1 MKTIYLLKNSP
12 KSFRI
17 LLKLVK
23 IGDITNNII
32 IVDKFYSKI
41 LRRDKRVKEFPFI
54 INTLPLS
61 NGLLPKIAKVLP
73 FRIYIQLIQMNK
85 PNKKLN
91 NNYSYGYKYNYNY
104 NTNKNTNR
112 DRSGRIITY
121 KPSLK
126 FNKPSLKFNK
136 LPSNCNSN
144 CNSKF
149 TFRSPKI
156 TCKKPTIKAIP
167 QKDKS
172 VNIILYNN

>member
-23 IGDITNNII
+23 MGDITNNII
-32 IVDKFYSKI
+32 IVDRFYSKI

-54 INTLPLS
+54 INSLPLS
-61 NGLLPKIAKVLP
+61 NGLVPKIAKVLP
-73 FRIYIQLIQMNK
+73 FRIYIQLIQSNK
-85 PNKKLN
+85 PNKKMN
-91 NNYSYGYKYNYNY
+91 NSYGYKYKYNYNY
-104 NTNKNTNR
+104 NYNHNTNKNARGN
-112 DRSGRIITY
+112 RSGRIITY

-126 FNKPSLKFNK
+126 FNKSTSKCKF
-136 LPSNCNSN
+136 S
-144 CNSKF
+144 
-149 TFRSPKI
+149 SPKI

>member
-23 IGDITNNII
+23 MGDITNNII
-32 IVDKFYSKI
+32 IVDRFYSKI

-61 NGLLPKIAKVLP
+61 NGLVPKIAKVLP
-73 FRIYIQLIQMNK
+73 FRIYIQLIQSNK

-91 NNYSYGYKYNYNY
+91 SNYSYRYNY
-104 NTNKNTNR
+104 NTNKNTR
-112 DRSGRIITY
+112 GDRSGRIITY

-126 FNKPSLKFNK
+126 FNK
-136 LPSNCNSN
+136 LPSK
-144 CNSKF
+144 CNSKS
-149 TFRSPKI
+149 TFSSPKI

>member
-23 IGDITNNII
+23 MGDITNNII
-32 IVDKFYSKI
+32 IVDRFYSKI

-61 NGLLPKIAKVLP
+61 NGLVPKIAKVLP
-73 FRIYIQLIQMNK
+73 FRIYIQLIQSNK

-91 NNYSYGYKYNYNY
+91 SNYSYGYKYNYNY
-104 NTNKNTNR
+104 STNKNAGG

-126 FNKPSLKFNK
+126 INKPSLKFNK
-136 LPSNCNSN
+136 LPSKC
-144 CNSKF
+144 
-149 TFRSPKI
+149 SPKI

>member
-23 IGDITNNII
+23 MGDITNNII
-32 IVDKFYSKI
+32 IVDRFYSKI

-61 NGLLPKIAKVLP
+61 NGLVPKIAKVLP
-73 FRIYIQLIQMNK
+73 FRIYIQLIQSNK

-91 NNYSYGYKYNYNY
+91 SNYGYKYNYNY
-104 NTNKNTNR
+104 NYNYNHNTNKNASG

-136 LPSNCNSN
+136 SPSKC
-144 CNSKF
+144 
-149 TFRSPKI
+149 SPKI